1 MTTISD
7 QPSNLTQLCDY
18 NCVDFSNTSNALH
31 RSWELNSK
39 SRTQKAQDAA
49 KRRLVDRIM
58 MDGIVGEMHLDKQ
71 KVKTDSQGALRINID
86 SGSVVVSGYF
96 FNFHDH
102 KPTFKVDSK
111 DQPRVSLTGG
121 PLNSTYLMD
130 QFHFHVYCTREEAEQ
145 NTLDKAQVP
154 GELHLV
160 FFREKYQSYKK
171 ALNKFQDGLAVIA
184 IYLKVGEDDSKNHEI
199 EKLSSFADYISRDEN
214 RTVSTTA
221 SIQQLTT
228 LVSNEH
234 AQYDAYRGNLVEPV
248 QCEHCVDVFVMKQP
262 FIMSVKQMT
271 EFRKAPHCVEND
283 WSF

>member
-1 MTTISD
+1 
-7 QPSNLTQLCDY
+7 
-18 NCVDFSNTSNALH
+18 
-31 RSWELNSK
+31 
-39 SRTQKAQDAA
+39 
-49 KRRLVDRIM
+49 

-154 GELHLV
+154 GEVSESENFSALRNLSNWQHFLV
-160 FFREKYQSYKK
+160 VS
-171 ALNKFQDGLAVIA
+171 
-184 IYLKVGEDDSKNHEI
+184 SK
-199 EKLSSFADYISRDEN
+199 YISDLCLL
-214 RTVSTTA
+214 S
-221 SIQQLTT
+221 
-228 LVSNEH
+228 
-234 AQYDAYRGNLVEPV
+234 
-248 QCEHCVDVFVMKQP
+248 
-262 FIMSVKQMT
+262 
-271 EFRKAPHCVEND
+271 
-283 WSF
+283 